1 MADIF
6 RLPSLVASFDPAVM
20 KPNFE
25 SFRWCSC
32 LAVLLASL
40 GGVQASVPAEEMTTA
55 ANKFLGSLKPE
66 QRAKAVF
73 ELKSEERLDW
83 HYIPKDRK
91 GLALKEMSDDQQKL
105 ALALLAS
112 GLSRQGLEKA
122 RTIMS
127 LEPILAEMEG
137 AGRRFPRDPALYHVL
152 IFGKPDAKGAWSWRF
167 EGHHISASFTLVKG
181 EFFSSTPSFFGSNP
195 AEVRQGPRKGL
206 RALAGEEDAAR
217 QLVKSLDDEQR
228 KIAVFDT
235 TAPKEIFTEA
245 KHKVE
250 PLSPAGLA
258 AAKMTAAQRESLMA
272 LVREYVRRVRPELA
286 DSDLAKIE
294 KGGVEKVHFAWAGG
308 LEKGDGHYYRVQGPT
323 FLLEYDNT
331 QNNNNHIH
339 AVWRDFDGDFGEDI
353 LRKHYAEVPHGRE

>member
-1 MADIF
+1 
-6 RLPSLVASFDPAVM
+6 M
-20 KPNFE
+20 KSIFE
-25 SFRWCSC
+25 SYRVCGC
-32 LAVLLASL
+32 VGVLLASL
-40 GGVQASVPAEEMTTA
+40 VGVQASVPAREMTGA
-55 ANKFLGSLKPE
+55 ANKFLGSLKAE

-73 ELKSEERLDW
+73 EFKSDERLNW

-91 GLALKEMSDDQQKL
+91 GLPLKEMSAEQQQL
-105 ALALLAS
+105 ALDLLAS

-127 LEPILAEMEG
+127 LEPVLGELEG
-137 AGRRFPRDPALYHVL
+137 AGRRFPRDPGLYYVL
-152 IFGKPDAKGAWSWRF
+152 IFGKPDADGAWGWRF
-167 EGHHISASFTLVKG
+167 EGHHLSASFTLVKG
-181 EFFSSTPSFFGSNP
+181 EFFSSTPSFYGSNP

-206 RALAGEEDAAR
+206 RALASEEDAAR
-217 QLVKSLDDEQR
+217 QLVKALDDSQR
-228 KIAVFDT
+228 KAAVFDAK
-235 TAPKEIFTEA
+235 APSEIFTEA

-258 AAKMTAAQRESLMA
+258 AGQLTPAQRESLMA

-286 DSDLAKIE
+286 DADLVKIE
-294 KGGVEKVHFAWAGG
+294 KVGVEKVHFAWAGG
-308 LEKGDGHYYRVQGPT
+308 LDKGEGHYYRVQGPT

-353 LRKHYAEVPHGRE
+353 LRKHYAEVLHGK